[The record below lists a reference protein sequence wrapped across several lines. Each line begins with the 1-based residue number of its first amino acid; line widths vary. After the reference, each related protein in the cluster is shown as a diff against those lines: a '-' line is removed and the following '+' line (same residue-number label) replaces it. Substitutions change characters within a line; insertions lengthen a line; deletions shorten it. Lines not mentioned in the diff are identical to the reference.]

1 MLQAKG
7 KMEDV
12 KDRYIK
18 GLGVNMQLENL
29 SKTLLDDLESIF
41 KKFEGEMP
49 INFTVSNRT
58 KNHKFELY
66 SSDRK
71 IDICPELLD
80 ELRRSDIDYQVI
92 LKN

>member
-1 MLQAKG
+1 
-7 KMEDV
+7 MEDV

-80 ELRRSDIDYQVI
+80 ELRRSDIEYQVI

>member
-1 MLQAKG
+1 
-7 KMEDV
+7 MEDV

-18 GLGVNMQLENL
+18 GLGINMQLEHL
-29 SKTLLDDLESIF
+29 STTLLDDLEKIF

-49 INFTVSNRT
+49 INFNVSNKS

-80 ELRRSDIDYQVI
+80 ELRRSDIEYQVI

>member
-1 MLQAKG
+1 LNA
-7 KMEDV
+7 
-12 KDRYIK
+12 
-18 GLGVNMQLENL
+18 
-29 SKTLLDDLESIF
+29 TLLDDLEKIF

-49 INFTVSNRT
+49 INFNVSNRS

-80 ELRRSDIDYQVI
+80 ELRRSDIEYQVI

>member
-1 MLQAKG
+1 
-7 KMEDV
+7 MEDV

-18 GLGVNMQLENL
+18 GLGINMQLEHL
-29 SKTLLDDLESIF
+29 STALLDDLEKIF

-49 INFTVSNRT
+49 INFNVSNRS

-80 ELRRSDIDYQVI
+80 ELRRSDIEYQVI